1 MSKTKEQLATENE
14 LIQIRIAKFNKS
26 SEPDDKK

>member
-1 MSKTKEQLATENE
+1 MSKTTEQVKNEND

>member
-1 MSKTKEQLATENE
+1 MSKTTEQVKSENE

-26 SEPDDKK
+26 SEPDEK